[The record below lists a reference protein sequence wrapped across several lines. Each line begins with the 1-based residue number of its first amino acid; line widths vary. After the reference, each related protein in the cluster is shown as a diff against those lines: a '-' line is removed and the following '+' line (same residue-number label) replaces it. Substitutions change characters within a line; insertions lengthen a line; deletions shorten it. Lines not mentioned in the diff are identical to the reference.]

1 MARRERESERRARCL
16 CFVLPRPAPPKEP
29 CACIASPRSPRSAGP
44 APSPSRSNP
53 CPIAAAATM
62 PLLTYVCRSLR
73 APLRLPPH
81 AYGSSRAASSATSA
95 ALLRPALGGPSSLAP
110 GASQPRFSHLTGSK
124 LFRTLAAASSSDDRT
139 AADFVSPARSSHRPL
154 SPAIAATR
162 LTVPGARMAST
173 QGTWLLN
180 FSFLAPYSS
189 PSGLYFDPF
198 LDSFSNLDGFSH
210 CSSAICNF
218 ALPASTF
225 SGDSIPEE
233 MHVLLGES
241 LCLPGHLCLP
251 LHRVVVLN
259 RD

>member
-1 MARRERESERRARCL
+1 LARRERESERRARCL
-16 CFVLPRPAPPKEP
+16 RFVLPRPAPRKEP

-44 APSPSRSNP
+44 APSPSRPNP

-62 PLLTYVCRSLR
+62 QLLTYVCRSLR

-81 AYGSSRAASSATSA
+81 AY
-95 ALLRPALGGPSSLAP
+95 GPSSLAP

-259 RD
+259 RN